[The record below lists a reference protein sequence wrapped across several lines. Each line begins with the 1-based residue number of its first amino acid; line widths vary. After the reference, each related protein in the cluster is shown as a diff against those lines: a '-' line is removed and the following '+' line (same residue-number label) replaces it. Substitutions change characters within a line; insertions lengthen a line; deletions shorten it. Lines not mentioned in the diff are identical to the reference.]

1 MALVGV
7 FKMHLLLAFHS
18 YEQGKAVSVFTSAAN
33 VPSSTTLGYI
43 STPVNPLPLTVK
55 KYDTGG
61 NQISPSVVI
70 IIIILAVIFFL
81 SGCLHLLIRYI
92 ARTPRRDPGY
102 DPDNVTALTGQLQQ
116 LFHLHDSGVEQAF
129 IDTLPLFLYKA
140 VQGLKESS
148 DCAVCLCEFE
158 GEDTLRLLPKC
169 SHAFHADCIDT
180 WLLSHSTCPLC
191 RASLLPDCSSYPPPV
206 FALITS
212 DQSGDESREL
222 PTDTE
227 GIESE
232 GPRNQSTVSENG
244 GSINGNS
251 PLKARIDSLEKP
263 DILVEDSERE
273 DVVGKMMPIKL
284 GKFRNLNG
292 LDDSSIPSSSSNI
305 DPKRSYSMGSY
316 EYVLDHSNLNVFIT
330 PTAYRKQFSTK
341 NLPLTPGHRPNLSES
356 ILPAE
361 VERSVQM
368 TPHGDFV
375 SESRIIK
382 ALHSLRPKKD
392 DATDNTRTNSGLQG
406 HKLGIDMNTSGSE
419 IGASGRSSKSWIR
432 LKQVP
437 SGSTEN
443 LGSSRRTVSFRSPL
457 GGDSKLKSSLSRRT
471 LSETE
476 VLSWVDHEHQSSSPT
491 PNPKSWDLES
501 DIPASIDSNSS
512 ANNEGPD
519 NSVSSLAK
527 RTLNWLV
534 SRQKRIVHASSGRTG
549 QILQEA

>member
-1 MALVGV
+1 
-7 FKMHLLLAFHS
+7 MHLLLASHS
-18 YEQGKAVSVFTSAAN
+18 YEQGKVVSVFTSAAN
-33 VPSSTTLGYI
+33 VPSPPTTLGYI
-43 STPVNPLPLTVK
+43 STPGNPLPLTVK
-55 KYDTGG
+55 KYETVG

-92 ARTPRRDPGY
+92 ARTPRRSPGY

-244 GSINGNS
+244 GSINANS
-251 PLKARIDSLEKP
+251 PQKARIDSLEKP

-273 DVVGKMMPIKL
+273 DAVGKMMPIRL

-292 LDDSSIPSSSSNI
+292 LDDSSIPSSSSSI

-356 ILPAE
+356 ILPAD

-368 TPHGDFV
+368 TPHEDFV
-375 SESRIIK
+375 CESRIIK
-382 ALHSLRPKKD
+382 ALHTLRPRKD
-392 DATDNTRTNSGLQG
+392 DTTDNTRTNSGLQG
-406 HKLGIDMNTSGSE
+406 HKLGIDNGSE

-437 SGSTEN
+437 SGSAEN
-443 LGSSRRTVSFRSPL
+443 LGSSRRTVSFRSLL
-457 GGDSKLKSSLSRRT
+457 GGDSKLKSSSSRRT

-476 VLSWVDHEHQSSSPT
+476 VLSWVDQEHQSSSP
-491 PNPKSWDLES
+491 NHKSRELEL

-512 ANNEGPD
+512 ANNEGPV
-519 NSVSSLAK
+519 NSVPSFAK

-534 SRQKRIVHASSGRTG
+534 SRKKRIVHASSGRTG